1 MCGIYGQL
9 RFDGQ
14 SVAPKSLSVMGRA
27 MVHRGPDDEGLYS
40 VGPIGLGMRRLSI
53 IDLAGGQQ
61 PFQNPDRSVVLVA
74 NGEIYN
80 FQELRLDLERRGCQ
94 FRSHSDCETILWGYL
109 EWGLEQLL
117 KKLNG
122 MYAFAL
128 WDAKVRRLIIVRDRL
143 GIKPLYYHFDD
154 RAFSFASEIKSLLA
168 LGVPAEF
175 NQEALPAYLSLGYV
189 PAPQTLFR
197 GIQKLPVATCAAV
210 AHGTQVKFERYWS
223 LPTEVQ
229 SVYSDSEWRE
239 RVRGQLETSVARQM
253 VSDVPLGAFLSGG
266 IDSSAVVAF
275 MAKHASGALKTYAIG
290 FEGDGANR
298 YYNEL
303 PYAQQVA
310 QLFKTEHRE
319 ILVKPDVATLLP
331 QLLWQM
337 DEPIADS
344 AFLTTFLVSE
354 FARREVTVILSGVGG
369 DELFGGYRRYL
380 GEHFAARYQRLPSF
394 LRALM
399 HRLADRLP
407 ADRHNRWLDLGRL
420 ARAFILTADLGFEQ
434 RYRSY
439 IEVFVPETI
448 GALCGVT
455 PRNDDAVS
463 AAFESSEGQDLL
475 NRLLN
480 VDSRTQLPDD
490 LLLLTDKMSMAVSLE
505 CRVPLLDHE
514 LVELA
519 AAIPASVKLRRGNL
533 KHILKEA
540 LQGILPKEI
549 LYRKKRGFGAPMG
562 AWLRKELLGLMNQ
575 VLSESSLKRRG
586 IFDPRVVQQVVD
598 EHMSRKA
605 DHTDHLQALINFE
618 LWCRLYLDGHSVGQ
632 VQDGLVRAAA

>member
-9 RFDGQ
+9 RFDGR
-14 SVAPKSLSVMGRA
+14 SVTPQLLTETGRA
-27 MVHRGPDDEGLYS
+27 MVHRGPDDEGQFCA
-40 VGPIGLGMRRLSI
+40 GPVGLGMRRLSI
-53 IDLAGGQQ
+53 IDLKGGQQ
-61 PFQNPDRSVVLVA
+61 PFRSRDGSVVLVA
-74 NGEIYN
+74 NGEVYN
-80 FQELRLDLERRGCQ
+80 FRELRSQLELAGHQ

-109 EWGLEQLL
+109 EWGLEGLL
-117 KKLNG
+117 AKLNG

-128 WDAKVRRLIIVRDRL
+128 WDARLHQLNIVRDRL
-143 GIKPLYYHFDD
+143 GIKPLYYHFDGK
-154 RAFSFASEIKSLLA
+154 AFSFASEIKSLLA
-168 LGVPAEF
+168 FGMSPEL
-175 NQEALPAYLSLGYV
+175 NREALPAYLSLGYV
-189 PAPQTLFR
+189 PAPDTLFD
-197 GIQKLPVATCAAV
+197 GIRKLPVATAA
-210 AHGTQVKFERYWS
+210 TVKSAKVTLQRYWS
-223 LPTEVQ
+223 LPTEVR
-229 SVYSDSEWRE
+229 SDYSESEWCD
-239 RVRGQLETSVARQM
+239 RVRAQIETSVDRQM

-290 FEGDGANR
+290 FEGEGANR

-303 PYAQQVA
+303 PYARQVA
-310 QLFKTEHRE
+310 QRFGTEHHE

-337 DEPIADS
+337 EEPVADS

-394 LRALM
+394 VRVALR
-399 HRLADRLP
+399 RIADRLP

-420 ARAFILTADLGFEQ
+420 ARAFVLTADLDFEQ

-439 IEVFVPETI
+439 IEVFAPDTI
-448 GALCGVT
+448 RDLCGAT
-455 PRNDDAVS
+455 ARSADAVQEAFSNS
-463 AAFESSEGQDLL
+463 AGQDLL

-480 VDSRTQLPDD
+480 FDSQTQLPDD

-519 AAIPASVKLRRGNL
+519 ASIPASRKLQGGEL
-533 KHILKEA
+533 KHILKQA

-562 AWLRKELLGLMNQ
+562 AWLRHELLGLMEQ
-575 VLSESSLKRRG
+575 VLSEPALKQRG
-586 IFDPRVVQQVVD
+586 IFDPNVVQRVIR
-598 EHMSRKA
+598 EHMSRQA
-605 DHTDHLQALINFE
+605 DHTDHLQALINLE
-618 LWCRLYLDGHSVGQ
+618 LWCRLYLDGNSVGQ
-632 VQDGLVRAAA
+632 VQDGLVQAAA

>member
-9 RFDGQ
+9 RFDGL
-14 SVAPKSLSVMGRA
+14 SVAPRSLSAMGRA
-27 MVHRGPDDEGLYS
+27 MIHRGPDDEGQFCA
-40 VGPIGLGMRRLSI
+40 GPIGLGMRRLSI
-53 IDLAGGQQ
+53 IDLTGGQQ
-61 PFQNPDRSVVLVA
+61 PFQTPDGSVALVA
-74 NGEIYN
+74 NGEVYN
-80 FQELRLDLERRGCQ
+80 FKELRLELERAGHR
-94 FRSHSDCETILWGYL
+94 FRSRSDCETILWGYL
-109 EWGLEQLL
+109 EWGLERLL

-128 WDAKVRRLIIVRDRL
+128 WDARLRQLLIARDRL
-143 GIKPLYYHFDD
+143 GIKPLYYYFDGK
-154 RAFSFASEIKSLLA
+154 AFSFASEIKSLLA
-168 LGVPAEF
+168 SGVPAEF
-175 NQEALPAYLSLGYV
+175 NREALPAYLSLGYV
-189 PAPQTLFR
+189 PAPHTLFR
-197 GIQKLPVATCAAV
+197 GIRKLPVATAAAV
-210 AHGTQVKFERYWS
+210 KGAEITFERYWS
-223 LPTEVQ
+223 LPTEVR
-229 SVYSDSEWRE
+229 SDYSDKEWRE
-239 RVRGQLETSVARQM
+239 RVLAQLEVSVARQM

-290 FEGDGANR
+290 FEGDGANH

-310 QLFKTEHRE
+310 RRFGSEHHE

-380 GEHFAARYQRLPSF
+380 GEHYAARYRRLPSF
-394 LRALM
+394 VRAALR
-399 HRLADRLP
+399 RIADRLP

-420 ARAFILTADLGFEQ
+420 ARAFVLTADLDFEQ

-439 IEVFVPETI
+439 IEVFAPTTI
-448 GALCGVT
+448 RDLCGAKGGGA
-455 PRNDDAVS
+455 DAVKDAFAAS
-463 AAFESSEGQDLL
+463 AGQDFL

-480 VDSRTQLPDD
+480 VDSQTQLPDD

-519 AAIPASVKLRRGNL
+519 AAIPVSCKLRGGEL

-562 AWLRKELLGLMNQ
+562 AWLRDELLGLMEQ
-575 VLSESSLKRRG
+575 VLSESSLRQRG
-586 IFDPRVVQQVVD
+586 IFDPKVVRQVIN
-598 EHMSRKA
+598 EHMSRQA
-605 DHTDHLQALINFE
+605 DHTDHLQALINLE

>member
-1 MCGIYGQL
+1 MI
-9 RFDGQ
+9 
-14 SVAPKSLSVMGRA
+14 
-27 MVHRGPDDEGLYS
+27 HRGPDDEGQFCA
-40 VGPIGLGMRRLSI
+40 GPVGLGMRRLSI
-53 IDLAGGQQ
+53 IDLKGGQQ
-61 PFQNPDRSVVLVA
+61 PFRSRDGSVVLVA
-74 NGEIYN
+74 NGEVYN
-80 FQELRLDLERRGCQ
+80 FRELRSQLELAGHR

-109 EWGLEQLL
+109 EWGLERLL
-117 KKLNG
+117 AKLNG

-128 WDAKVRRLIIVRDRL
+128 WDARLQQLLIVRDRL
-143 GIKPLYYHFDD
+143 GIKPLYYHFDGK
-154 RAFSFASEIKSLLA
+154 AFSFASEIKSLLA
-168 LGVPAEF
+168 LGVSPEF
-175 NQEALPAYLSLGYV
+175 NREALPAYLSLGYV
-189 PAPQTLFR
+189 PAPDTLFH
-197 GIQKLPVATCAAV
+197 GIRKLPVATAAAV
-210 AHGTQVKFERYWS
+210 KSARVTLQRYWS
-223 LPTEVQ
+223 LPTEVR
-229 SVYSDSEWRE
+229 SDFSESEWCD
-239 RVRGQLETSVARQM
+239 RVRAQIETSVNRQM

-290 FEGDGANR
+290 FEGDGANQ

-303 PYAQQVA
+303 PYARQVA
-310 QLFKTEHRE
+310 QRFGTEHHE

-380 GEHFAARYQRLPSF
+380 GEHFAARYRRLPSF
-394 LRALM
+394 ARMALR
-399 HRLADRLP
+399 RIADRLP
-407 ADRHNRWLDLGRL
+407 ADRHNRWLDFGRL
-420 ARAFILTADLGFEQ
+420 ARAFVLTADLDFEQ

-439 IEVFVPETI
+439 IEVFAPETI
-448 GALCGVT
+448 RDLCGAT
-455 PRNDDAVS
+455 AGGADAVQDAFS
-463 AAFESSEGQDLL
+463 ASAGQDIL

-480 VDSRTQLPDD
+480 VDSQTQLPDD

-519 AAIPASVKLRRGNL
+519 ASIPVSRKLQGGEL
-533 KHILKEA
+533 KHILKKA

-549 LYRKKRGFGAPMG
+549 LHRKKRGFGAPMG
-562 AWLRKELLGLMNQ
+562 AWLRHELLGLMEQ
-575 VLSESSLKRRG
+575 VLSEPSLKQRG
-586 IFDPRVVQQVVD
+586 IFDPNVVQRVIR
-598 EHMSRKA
+598 EHMSRHA
-605 DHTDHLQALINFE
+605 DHTDHLQALINLE
-618 LWCRLYLDGHSVGQ
+618 LWCRLYLDGNSVGQ